1 MLFSKLFGKKEM
13 DKQAAEKLWAFFA
26 AEQENFINILN
37 GEDSRAKQVLIGALD
52 QLLCPV
58 FPYEKPERVEFQL
71 GSNNGVHE
79 FSLYHGNRM
88 PLAKDMHALCEMMPE
103 SVRDVWKVS
112 LSE

>member
-1 MLFSKLFGKKEM
+1 MFLSKLFGKKEM
-13 DKQAAEKLWAFFA
+13 DKQAAEKFWQFF
-26 AEQENFINILN
+26 EQEQDMFISVLTSD
-37 GEDSRAKQVLIGALD
+37 DSHAKQVLIGAID

-58 FPYEKPERVEFQL
+58 FPYEKPEAIEFQM

-79 FSLYHGNRM
+79 FSLYHNGRM

-103 SVRDVWKVS
+103 AVQNVWTVS